1 MSSLVIFLP
10 STIVNLP
17 TPGKTSDFKIS
28 VAVAVAPIRQT
39 FDFSRE
45 FCPWSPQSLNCRSYL
60 SSKYTKYKFPKNI
73 FHDLIIDKFYRLAFA
88 FCAPDD
94 DGDDGNVS
102 FPPGEGVEAIL
113 LLLTKITISS
123 MAGLFFTIGYVIYY
137 FVDVGIFTRNIVFK
151 IPATVPNIRNTG
163 GNPKLF

>member
-1 MSSLVIFLP
+1 MVLPFSRKKLLPISSPVIFFP
-10 STIVNLP
+10 STMVNLP

-28 VAVAVAPIRQT
+28 VAVAVAPIRHT

-88 FCAPDD
+88 FWAPED

-113 LLLTKITISS
+113 LLLTKNHNIFN
-123 MAGLFFTIGYVIYY
+123 GWLVFYDWLCFLLFC
-137 FVDVGIFTRNIVFK
+137 
-151 IPATVPNIRNTG
+151 
-163 GNPKLF
+163 